1 MNPND
6 KDTNPDAITGAPG
19 SHPVGTGV
27 GAVGGGATGAAIGS
41 AAGPIGTVAGAVIG
55 AVAGAYAGK
64 GVAEMIDP
72 AAENAYWRDNYS
84 KETYAK
90 GGLGYDEYEPA
101 YRTGYTGYG
110 KHAGKKWDD
119 VENDLERDYEQAKG
133 KSSLA
138 WSDAKHA
145 TKAAWH
151 KVERALPGDAD
162 GDGR

>member
-1 MNPND
+1 MNTKDD
-6 KDTNPDAITGAPG
+6 KDANEDSHPIGTGA
-19 SHPVGTGV
+19 
-27 GAVGGGATGAAIGS
+27 GALSGGAAGAALG
-41 AAGPIGTVAGAVIG
+41 AAGGPIGVVAGAVIG
-55 AVAGAYAGK
+55 AVAGGKAGK
-64 GVAEMIDP
+64 NIAEGID
-72 AAENAYWRDNYS
+72 ATAEDAHWRSNYGNES
-84 KETYAK
+84 YVNRS
-90 GGLGYDEYEPA
+90 LSYDEYEPA

-119 VENDLERDYEQAKG
+119 VENDLQRDYEQGKG

-145 TKAAWH
+145 TKAAWN

>member
-1 MNPND
+1 ML
-6 KDTNPDAITGAPG
+6 
-19 SHPVGTGV
+19 V
-27 GAVGGGATGAAIGS
+27 GAAIGGLVGGL
-41 AAGPIGTVAGAVIG
+41 AGN
-55 AVAGAYAGK
+55 
-64 GVAEMIDP
+64 GVAELIDP
-72 AAENAYWRDNYS
+72 VAEDAYWRDNYRN
-84 KETYAK
+84 EPYANRN
-90 GGLGYDEYEPA
+90 LSYDDYQPA
-101 YRTGYTGYG
+101 YRAGYTGFG

-119 VENDLERDYEQAKG
+119 VEDDLQHEWEQVKG